1 MSIQLRLFLLS
12 TLFMTNTIIGQ
23 SQSILG
29 QWITIDDKNGNEV
42 SIVEFYKA
50 GDKVNAKVVKIL
62 PKGKTTHCNNC
73 PGERKNKSL
82 INMDIIW
89 DLERSGDI
97 WTNGTIIE
105 PKGGRTFDCSVW
117 LAEDPNMIKVRG
129 SIGVSILGRTQ
140 TWKRNTKYF

>member
-1 MSIQLRLFLLS
+1 MILH
-12 TLFMTNTIIGQ
+12 

-42 SIVEFYKA
+42 SVVEFYKA
-50 GDKVNAKVVKIL
+50 GDKINAKVVKIL

-89 DLERSGDI
+89 DLEPSGNTY
-97 WTNGTIIE
+97 TNGTILD
-105 PKGGRTFDCSVW
+105 PRGGRTFDCAVW
-117 LAEDPNMIKVRG
+117 LDEDINKLNVRG
-129 SIGVSILGRTQ
+129 SIGVSFFGRTQ
-140 TWKRNTKYF
+140 VWKRNTKYL